1 MVLVKFIKKAHI
13 EALPIPRRSPTT
25 NHHDQSLQPEPTH
38 FQQHQQQE
46 TATNPIIVIVNN
58 VLEHPLTLHPP
69 IQPAPT
75 TTMSLPPPTT
85 SHFTQRHLTLLR
97 ASSPRTPLR
106 IIAHIDLDAFY
117 AQCEMVR
124 LNTPRTQPLAV
135 QQWESLIAVNYAAR
149 AFNITR
155 MLTAAEARKRCPQL
169 ITQHVA
175 TFREGEGADWK
186 YRDDAA
192 ECVATDKVSLEP
204 YRAESRRILEGIR
217 AALAAWGEGVMRDV
231 GGGGE
236 WRGGAGTKNELQL
249 QLQQLVRVEKAGI
262 DEVFVDLSALVY
274 ETLLDRHPM
283 LREEEVGRDMNEKL
297 PRPPTTVLEWGKEDM
312 LVDLDAGQAEED
324 DPDWDDVCMLIGAD
338 IVRSVRATIWERLK
352 YTCSAGIARNKMMAK
367 LGSACNKP
375 NKQTIVRNRAV
386 QQFLGGFKFTQIRML
401 GGKLGKQV
409 AAIFGTDEV
418 GGLLHIP
425 VEQLRLKLGD
435 DTGTWLYELLRGYE
449 YSEVSVRTQIKSM
462 LSTKSFRPGIQS
474 STQAEKWLR
483 IFVADIYGR
492 LLEEGVLENKRRP
505 RVITIHHR
513 TAGQTRSR
521 QIPIPTGRPIT
532 DTFLFDL
539 AKTLLAQV
547 VNEGNIWPCANL
559 SLNVSGFED
568 GVTGNQ
574 RLDSFFLRGTGDVK
588 VASAASQRQQQ
599 RNSDTQQGY
608 LPGSKLQKR
617 RKVSANDN
625 DEDGHVV
632 GEEGEASL
640 FLQDDDNNNHYL
652 LGPPANTSPALTDDD
667 ENALTAQQ
675 GDWAS
680 VMWIQEPSFTCP
692 RCAKTI
698 AEYERSEHDDWHFA
712 KDLYAQERREQRA
725 SIVSPPRPRQQGDGS
740 RGRDRKIDKR
750 QRRLAF

>member
-1 MVLVKFIKKAHI
+1 
-13 EALPIPRRSPTT
+13 
-25 NHHDQSLQPEPTH
+25 
-38 FQQHQQQE
+38 
-46 TATNPIIVIVNN
+46 
-58 VLEHPLTLHPP
+58 
-69 IQPAPT
+69 
-75 TTMSLPPPTT
+75 MSLPKPTN
-85 SHFTQRHLTLLR
+85 SQFTHRHLTLLR
-97 ASSPRTPLR
+97 VSSPRTPLR

-124 LNTPRTQPLAV
+124 LNTPLTQPLAV
-135 QQWESLIAVNYAAR
+135 QQWESLIAVNYPAR

-169 ITQHVA
+169 VTQHVA

-204 YRAESRRILEGIR
+204 YRLESRRILEVIKV
-217 AALAAWGEGVMRDV
+217 ALFAWAEGVMRDV
-231 GGGGE
+231 GGGE
-236 WRGGAGTKNELQL
+236 RGKGGGGNEQ
-249 QLQQLVRVEKAGI
+249 QQQLVRVEKAGI

-274 ETLLDRHPM
+274 ETLLERYPM
-283 LREEEVGRDMNEKL
+283 LREGEVERDMNERL

-312 LVDLDAGQAEED
+312 LVDLDAGEAEED
-324 DPDWDDVCMLIGAD
+324 DPDWDDVCMLVGAD
-338 IVRSVRATIWERLK
+338 IVRSVRVAIWERLK

-409 AAIFGTDEV
+409 ATIFGTEEV
-418 GGLLHIP
+418 GGLLHIS

-435 DTGTWLYELLRGYE
+435 DTGTWLYELIRGYE
-449 YSEVSVRTQIKSM
+449 YSEVSVRTKIKSM
-462 LSTKSFRPGIQS
+462 LSTKSFRPGILS
-474 STQAEKWLR
+474 SAQAEKWLR

-505 RVITIHHR
+505 KVITIHHR

-547 VNEGNIWPCANL
+547 INEGNIWPCANL

-574 RLDSFFLRGTGDVK
+574 KLDSFFLRGNGDAK
-588 VASAASQRQQQ
+588 TASSASRRQQPQ
-599 RNSDTQQGY
+599 QHNSDAQQGY
-608 LPGSKLQKR
+608 LLGSEPQKR

-625 DEDGHVV
+625 GEDGHLKYDLNVQPHC
-632 GEEGEASL
+632 GADEEEEKSL
-640 FLQDDDNNNHYL
+640 FLHDDDNHHHTS
-652 LGPPANTSPALTDDD
+652 GPAPTTPAHTDGESAPVTQHD
-667 ENALTAQQ
+667 
-675 GDWAS
+675 DWAT
-680 VMWIQEPSFTCP
+680 MGMQEPYFTCP
-692 RCAKTI
+692 RCAKAI
-698 AEYERSEHDDWHFA
+698 AEYGRSEHEDWHFA
-712 KDLYAQERREQRA
+712 KDLSAQEREQHA
-725 SIVSPPRPRQQGDGS
+725 SIVAPPRQGGSS
-740 RGRDRKIDKR
+740 RGRGGRGRGGGGGKIDKR
-750 QRRLAF
+750 QSRLAF